1 MLFFWYL
8 IIYYYICYGINVS
21 NNEQMKYGIKKT
33 LLITLIKKSCEN
45 VFCFVS
51 LKKKV
56 NTKKMSKEK
65 QQDGLT
71 SHFGLTKVH
80 KVGKTNKA
88 NRVVRIEHYK
98 ELAFN
103 NVLQQMKKTDRA
115 EKQRNDSR
123 AKR

>member
-1 MLFFWYL
+1 
-8 IIYYYICYGINVS
+8 
-21 NNEQMKYGIKKT
+21 MKYETNKT
-33 LLITLIKKSCEN
+33 LLITLIKKSCKY

-88 NRVVRIEHYK
+88 NRIVRIEHYK
-98 ELAFN
+98 ELAFL
-103 NVLQQMKKTDRA
+103 NVINTMRKTDRA
-115 EKQRNDSR
+115 EKQRNDRR